1 MGLFSYDD
9 AVRRESLL
17 DLLRDVSPVTGNYL
31 LGSLKESK
39 ATNTLHEW
47 PTFNVA
53 RPTSTNFKAEGAV
66 FAEEA
71 NPAPARSQ
79 NVTAIVTRTVVLS
92 DTEKQINSAGVKDP
106 FAFQKAVSFKK
117 LGADIEFAIV
127 RGAAIVSGASGTARE
142 MAGIDGVISTNLTAR
157 NSGTSMSV
165 TELEDILQNS
175 WDAVG
180 DMEYVANTVLCPM
193 GIKRKMATFTTRVT
207 VNQDSKD
214 RVFNNISYFE
224 GSSGTVKIVPHKDVQ
239 NAAGT
244 THVLAIN
251 ENMFRIA
258 FLRKPKWKDMGAD
271 GDRTRGQYT
280 AEFTLESL
288 AERASVKRTGYAQLG

>member
-1 MGLFSYDD
+1 MGLFTYDD
-9 AVRRESLL
+9 PVRRESLL
-17 DLLRDVSPVTGNYL
+17 DLLRDVSPIGGNYL
-31 LGSLKESK
+31 VGKLKESK

-66 FAEEA
+66 FADEA
-71 NPAPARSQ
+71 NTAPVRSQ
-79 NVTAIVTRTVVLS
+79 NITAIVTRAVTLS
-92 DTEKQINSAGVKDP
+92 DTEAVINSAGVKDP

-117 LGADIEFAIV
+117 LAADMEFALV
-127 RGAAIVSGASGTARE
+127 RGTALVSGASGTARQ
-142 MAGIDGVISTNLTAR
+142 MAGLMGVISTNLTAR

-180 DMEYVANTVLCPM
+180 DMEYVANTVLVPM

-224 GSSGTVKIVPHKDVQ
+224 GSAGTVKIVPHKDLI
-239 NAAGT
+239 NATGST
-244 THVLAIN
+244 QVLAIN

-258 FLRKPKWKDMGAD
+258 FLRKPKFTEMGKD
-271 GDRTRGQYT
+271 GDRVRGQYVT
-280 AEFTLESL
+280 EFTLESL
-288 AERASVKRTGYAQLG
+288 AERTSVHRYGYALLG